1 METINEAGEKEVYI
15 DLKPYVLRV
24 IHSWKRILVW
34 ALCGALVGI
43 VIGISTPRTFTSTT
57 IVAPEIATRST
68 LGSGVS
74 SLASLAGI
82 NMNTLAMTDAMHPD
96 LYAEVIKSADMAISL
111 FDLPVTVQTRDSL
124 VCTDLYDYM
133 VNYTRQ
139 PWWNYIMGLPRMGV
153 AAIKS
158 IFVKS
163 DTPEDS
169 EGPALVDSLRLT
181 RQQERVIKAL
191 RKSITATVEKKTYVL
206 SIRTVM
212 QDRVVAAQVANAV
225 VEKLRQFVVD
235 YRRERALDNVDY
247 LQQIY
252 EETHTDY
259 LAAQRKYAYYVDSHL
274 GSLSRSSQVEQQ
286 HLQNEAQARYQ
297 IYYQTAQN
305 LLAARVKVQQE
316 APVLLVI
323 QSAKA
328 PVTGKP
334 SRVRLMF
341 IWLILGAL
349 AGTCMAALRKEKC
362 GGGAA

>member
-1 METINEAGEKEVYI
+1 METFTESGEKEVYI
-15 DLKPYVLRV
+15 DLKPYLMRV

-82 NMNTLAMTDAMHPD
+82 NMNSLAMTDAMHPD

-139 PWWNYIMGLPRMGV
+139 PWWNFILGLPRMGV
-153 AAIKS
+153 AAVKS
-158 IFVKS
+158 VFVKS
-163 DTPEDS
+163 VSPEDA

-206 SIRTVM
+206 SIRVVM

-252 EETHTDY
+252 EETHDDY

-305 LLAARVKVQQE
+305 LLAARAKVQQE

-323 QSAKA
+323 QSARA
-328 PVTGKP
+328 PVNGKP
-334 SRVRLMF
+334 SKVRLMI
-341 IWLILGAL
+341 IWLVLGGL
-349 AGTCMAALRKEKC
+349 AGIGFSALRKENSD
-362 GGGAA
+362 GGAA